1 MKQWYFVRK
10 CYGNNEY
17 YYLRHA
23 DEGTPAPVGWER
35 ITRKEAEKYRSTNR
49 LYKECSSVTRSDY
62 GDIDILPFSEYELKP
77 PSGSDSDILPFAIT
91 E

>member
-1 MKQWYFVRK
+1 MKQWYFVWR

-23 DEGTPAPVGWER
+23 DAGTPTPEGWER
-35 ITRKEAEKYRSTNR
+35 ITRKQAEKYRSDNR
-49 LYKECSSVTRSDY
+49 LYKYCSSVTHSDY
-62 GDIDILPFSEYELKP
+62 GDTEILPFTDQDLIKKNNKDGET
-77 PSGSDSDILPFAIT
+77 LPFII

>member
-1 MKQWYFVRK
+1 MKQWYYVWK

-23 DEGTPAPVGWER
+23 DAGTPTPEGWER
-35 ITRKEAEKYRSTNR
+35 ITRKQAEKYRSDNR
-49 LYKECSSVTRSDY
+49 LYKHCSSVTRSDY
-62 GDIDILPFSEYELKP
+62 GDTEIKPFTENELHPIQDTATDLLPFE
-77 PSGSDSDILPFAIT
+77 IT